1 MIYILLKN
9 PVFRGIDSHMIFFGK
24 LDIYINHYMVFISVN
39 RICTN
44 ADDFE
49 IDMQKITLE
58 FVNKSLHKGAF
69 TNDVI

>member
-1 MIYILLKN
+1 
-9 PVFRGIDSHMIFFGK
+9 
-24 LDIYINHYMVFISVN
+24 MVFISVN

-49 IDMQKITLE
+49 IAMQKITLE